1 VTGGV
6 RRRFGWSQPFVDI
19 SCFGDSQGKSTR
31 GWRSNSRS
39 RELRKVLALRL
50 GCGHIGKGAE
60 EGAYTLSPFTISCF
74 GYCQG
79 LWHCIRS
86 AQLARPE
93 ILCGLKQGVQLTLVV
108 V

>member
-1 VTGGV
+1 VTGGMRLSLWV
-6 RRRFGWSQPFVDI
+6 ESTFVDI
-19 SCFGDSQGKSTR
+19 SHFGDSQGKSTR
-31 GWRSNSRS
+31 GWCSNSRS

-60 EGAYTLSPFTISCF
+60 EGAYTLSPFTISHF

-86 AQLARPE
+86 AQLTRPK
-93 ILCGLKQGVQLTLVV
+93 ILCGFKQGVQLTLVMV
-108 V
+108 